1 MKRLL
6 VAGGFRIG
14 DTFHL
19 IPFLRNLSMPA
30 AELHWI
36 SGSYERDA
44 VEFLASSTDL
54 AIHRTEIRA
63 EFRRPD
69 NNIDVAAF
77 ANNFSCA
84 GTDADEIV
92 LVREAHSPQ
101 MTPETF
107 VPLKLK
113 ETVER
118 GDYIVVQ
125 STSIS
130 EWKSCQA
137 LSAVVWPMPIK
148 VLHKTGDPEPMV
160 LGGEVLR
167 DRPLCEI
174 AKLIFGARLFVGIH
188 SAMTVLAF
196 YLGTPLVVCHFMPGL
211 VKFSKHRSAAED
223 VFSLTRD
230 EIERAMARLLEA
242 ERPA

>member
-19 IPFLRNLSMPA
+19 IPFLRNLSMPDV
-30 AELHWI
+30 ELHWI
-36 SGSYERDA
+36 SGNYERDA

-54 AIHRTEIRA
+54 KIHGVEIRA
-63 EFRRPD
+63 EWRRPD
-69 NNIDVAAF
+69 NNIDIAAF
-77 ANNFSCA
+77 ANSFSCA
-84 GTDADEIV
+84 GANADEIV

-137 LSAVVWPMPIK
+137 LSAVAWPFPVK
-148 VLHKTGDPEPMV
+148 VLHKTGDPNPMV
-160 LGGEVLR
+160 SGGEILR
-167 DRPLCEI
+167 DRPLREI
-174 AKLIFGARLFVGIH
+174 AKLISGARLFVGIH

-196 YLGTPLVVCHFMPGL
+196 YLGTPLVACHFMPGL
-211 VKFSKHRSAAED
+211 TKFSQHRFAAED
-223 VFSLTRD
+223 VFSPTRD
-230 EIERAMARLLEA
+230 EIEKAMGGLLGA
-242 ERPA
+242 GRPA